1 MVVTSRDYLPRGSLG
16 IPRNQ
21 RRQNPAEIDEDIFE
35 QAVTKP
41 GASTIGIL
49 AQAQPKPRPI
59 LSGRK
64 RSGSGRVQD
73 APHVNAGSIMKNAA
87 SVLRR

>member
-64 RSGSGRVQD
+64 RSGWVQG
-73 APHVNAGSIMKNAA
+73 APHVNAGSVMKNAA